1 MGGAH
6 YLNVRVKVVV
16 LSLGGDRGYRV
27 PAGLLLWCRTIGLV
41 LRARILLFAALFLP
55 LLGHGVNASGQFF
68 AIATNGSAVPM
79 LVGNPTAFLRQ
90 RSLRWKVRYAARGAM
105 AVHSATYAANDVRR
119 ELWVLHEC
127 LGKVQQI
134 YAAVTVIGLGGY
146 LKRQFNL
153 KHISW

>member
-55 LLGHGVNASGQFF
+55 LLRHGVNASGQFF

-79 LVGNPTAFLRQ
+79 LVGNPTAFLRR
-90 RSLRWKVRYAARGAM
+90 RSLRWKVRY
-105 AVHSATYAANDVRR
+105 TRR
-119 ELWVLHEC
+119 EEQWRYTRLRTLRMMSDESFGSFMNVLAKC
-127 LGKVQQI
+127 NRYMPQSQ
-134 YAAVTVIGLGGY
+134 
-146 LKRQFNL
+146 
-153 KHISW
+153 